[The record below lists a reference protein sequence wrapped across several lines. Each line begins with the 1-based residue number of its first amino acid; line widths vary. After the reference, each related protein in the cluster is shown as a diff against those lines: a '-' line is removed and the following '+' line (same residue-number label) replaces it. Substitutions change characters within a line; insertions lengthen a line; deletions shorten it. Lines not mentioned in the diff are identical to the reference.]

1 LAEEDQLDTTQTGS
15 WTAYQK
21 AITLLAAIAVI
32 FDGFD
37 IQVLGIAIPSIMRD
51 WHVARAAFAPIAALG
66 LAGMACG
73 SPFAGYCGDRF
84 GRRTTLIG
92 CVLVFA
98 SATFATAFCHTLLE
112 LTLLRIMAGAG
123 VGGALPNASALT
135 AEFAP
140 LRRRA
145 LAVTLTVVCIPL
157 GGTIAGFIAARVL
170 PAYGWRALY
179 MIGGIAPL
187 LVAILMF
194 AMLPESP
201 SYLAGRRTERT
212 GDVRMLWSPLLR
224 RDTLGLWISYFFCLG
239 GIYLVFSWLPSMLS
253 AHGLNSATAS
263 NGIAAYNFGGVFG
276 VLICAVAVTAWGSRG
291 PMLWCSA
298 AGAASAIALLFIA
311 MSDHTLLIAGIGL
324 HGFFVNAVQTV
335 MYALASH
342 VYPTRVRASGIA
354 WGAAL
359 GRVGGIFSSLG
370 GAAIIQAGSSAYF
383 GTLAVAMVI
392 AFIGLAVVRN
402 HCPGAGRTDLTK
414 AADSAV

>member
-1 LAEEDQLDTTQTGS
+1 MVEEDQLDATHAGS

-73 SPFAGYCGDRF
+73 SAFAEFCGDRF
-84 GRRTTLIG
+84 GRRATLIG

-98 SATFATAFCHTLLE
+98 SATLATAFCSGLFE
-112 LTLLRIMAGAG
+112 LTILRIMAGAG
-123 VGGALPNASALT
+123 VGGALPIASALT

-145 LAVTLTVVCIPL
+145 LAVTLTVVCVPL
-157 GGTIAGFIAARVL
+157 GGTVAGFIAARVL
-170 PAYGWRALY
+170 PVYGWRALY

-187 LVAILMF
+187 LVALLMF
-194 AMLPESP
+194 ALLPESP
-201 SYLAGRRTERT
+201 SYLAGRKSGTP

-239 GIYLVFSWLPSMLS
+239 GIYLIFSWLPSMLA
-253 AHGLNSATAS
+253 AHGLSVETAS
-263 NGIAAYNFGGVFG
+263 SGIAAWNFGGVLG
-276 VLICAVAVTAWGSRG
+276 VLACAVAVTAWGSRR
-291 PMLWCSA
+291 PMLWCAA
-298 AGAASAIALLFIA
+298 AGWASAIALLFVA
-311 MSDHTLLIAGIGL
+311 MTDHTLLIAVIGL

-335 MYALASH
+335 MFALASH
-342 VYPTRVRASGIA
+342 VYPTRVRATGIA
-354 WGAAL
+354 WGAAI

-370 GAAIIQAGSSAYF
+370 GAAIIQAGTSAYF
-383 GTLAVAMVI
+383 GTLAAAMAI
-392 AFIGLAVVRN
+392 AFIGLAMVRN
-402 HCPGAGRTDLTK
+402 HCPGAR
-414 AADSAV
+414 